1 MEEETFYV
9 IKQLRRSDRCLP
21 DSLQEKQHCSDL
33 VSAHACVCA
42 PNSGG
47 GVNSWQSH
55 ADF

>member
-33 VSAHACVCA
+33 VSARACVCA